1 MSPAQRRLL
10 LLRRIAWAGAAIVL
24 AITTLS
30 AFIRLSRAGVGC
42 EPWPQCHVAR
52 LDMTHG
58 QLAAL
63 DSPAVAAARI
73 AHRVTASAALLVFIV
88 LLVQLHV
95 GPAARRTPARLA
107 VAIVA
112 VALFLAVL
120 GRMSGDSRSAGV
132 VMANLLA
139 GFGMFALAVQLALSL
154 GDRVCETTPPRLRA
168 ATWVALVFVV
178 AQVVLGAALT
188 AMHDAGRCT
197 TSPVCLAHAGNGVVS
212 LLACMA
218 VALMA
223 WRGASRA
230 PRSVGFLALAQAA
243 LGGIM
248 LATGVPLALA
258 LAHNVLAALLA
269 GTLPALLPP
278 RSQ

>member
-42 EPWPQCHVAR
+42 EPWPQCHIAR
-52 LDMTHG
+52 LEMPAG

-63 DSPAVAAARI
+63 DSPAVSAARI
-73 AHRVTASAALLVFIV
+73 AHRITASAALLLYIV

-95 GPAARRTPARLA
+95 GPAARRKPARLA

-139 GFGMFALAVQLALSL
+139 GFAMFALAVQLALSL
-154 GDRVCETTPPRLRA
+154 RDRVPETMPPRVRA
-168 ATWVALVFVV
+168 ATWVALAFVV

-188 AMHDAGRCT
+188 ALHDAGRCT
-197 TSPVCLAHAGNGVVS
+197 ASPVCLAHAGIGVISV
-212 LLACMA
+212 LACIA
-218 VALMA
+218 VALSA
-223 WRGASRA
+223 WRSSVA
-230 PRSVGFLALAQAA
+230 PRAVGVLALTQVA
-243 LGGIM
+243 LGAVM
-248 LATGVPLALA
+248 LVTGVPLALA

-269 GTLPALLPP
+269 GTLPALLPL